1 MAGFT
6 VLLDRPTS
14 LWASIVIVDA
24 LGTMNDDD
32 HNQRYCCGPGM
43 PRLVEGEVWRG
54 AQGRFLDKGKRGFAH
69 TFLLSKLL

>member
-24 LGTMNDDD
+24 LGTMIITRDTVVA
-32 HNQRYCCGPGM
+32 QAGR
-43 PRLVEGEVWRG
+43 RRG
-54 AQGRFLDKGKRGFAH
+54 AQGRFLDKGRRGSAH